1 MKLYAF
7 QNKKNKNLV
16 TGTDFSMYP
25 HRQIFS
31 EYSRPV
37 FLTEK
42 EVYKMNYALENELAH
57 RMINLDNYD
66 LVECEVTVTRR
77 VGKKEIDKIIK
88 GERNDTHSKR

>member
-7 QNKKNKNLV
+7 QNKKTKKLV

-57 RMINLDNYD
+57 RMINLENYD
-66 LVECEVTVTRR
+66 LVECELSVVKR
-77 VGKKEIDKIIK
+77 VSKKEIDKIIK
-88 GERNDTHSKR
+88 GEKNE